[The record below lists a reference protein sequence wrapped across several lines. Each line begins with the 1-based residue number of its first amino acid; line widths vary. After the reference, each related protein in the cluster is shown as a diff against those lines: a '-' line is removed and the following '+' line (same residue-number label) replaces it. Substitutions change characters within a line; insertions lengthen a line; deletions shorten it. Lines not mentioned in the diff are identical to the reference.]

1 MVGEGGAEE
10 KGPSISDVVA
20 VALQIQMEILKTERN
35 FETREGIEKFWHKK
49 TSLLFINLN

>member
-1 MVGEGGAEE
+1 MVGEGGAEV

-20 VALQIQMEILKTERN
+20 VAFQIQMEILKTKRN

-49 TSLLFINLN
+49 T